1 MSRLHARIGAIP
13 QRVDEALLG
22 KAEPVGRGVEGPVP
36 EAGPWEAT
44 MPTLHSAQGLVAMK
58 SSKTEH
64 PNSSPRVYRAVKSIF
79 IRGFTLIDLRW

>member
-22 KAEPVGRGVEGPVP
+22 KAPVGRGVEGPVP

-44 MPTLHSAQGLVAMK
+44 MPTLHSAHGLVAVEL
-58 SSKTEH
+58 SKTKR
-64 PNSSPRVYRAVKSIF
+64 PNNSPHVYRAVKSIF
-79 IRGFTLIDLRW
+79 IDRFTLIDLRW